1 LLSCGRL
8 ARPAH
13 RPLHH
18 SSRLAKIH
26 EVGAGNKFNYEEVAR
41 SFQWEVPARFNFSRD
56 VMDRWAETA
65 GTRPALWWVEP
76 QSGQEVKLSFS
87 EVSDA
92 TQRAAAALAGLGV
105 TRAVC
110 ILPRVPEWWI
120 INLATVRAGIVLL
133 PGTTQLTP
141 RDIAGRLLSSA
152 ADCVICDPET
162 AVKVDELEREAVA
175 GVVARIV
182 VGGERPGW
190 MTWNKLYHAAPA
202 THTAADTAA
211 SDTMQI
217 YFTSGTTGKPKMVG
231 HTHGSYGFCHWPMGK
246 YWLDLTPEDLMWNI
260 SDTGWAKSAWSTI
273 FGPWSQGATV
283 FIHGMPRFTGPAVL
297 DCLTR
302 YPVSVLCAPP
312 TLYRSL
318 VQADLTSFSP
328 AHQRHCVSAGEPLN
342 EEVIYSWEEATG
354 LVIKEGYGQ
363 TETTLLIG
371 TFKKMSKWVKPGSMG
386 KVAPGYDVRIV
397 NNMGKEVARGE
408 QGNIGVR
415 CRPHWPPGLFQ
426 GYCEDSLATANAFCG
441 DFYLTGDRGV
451 QDEDGYFW
459 FFSRQDDL
467 IISSG
472 YRIGPFEVESAL
484 IEHEAVLESAVVP
497 SPDKERGQ
505 VVKAFIVLSDKFR
518 HVLESEA
525 EQARLTEVLQTHVK
539 TTTAPYKYPRKIEFV
554 TSLPKTVS
562 GKIRRSELRLQE
574 TKLGR
579 ES

>member
-1 LLSCGRL
+1 MLSCGRL
-8 ARPAH
+8 PRPAH

-26 EVGAGNKFNYEEVAR
+26 EVGAGNEFNYEEVAR

-56 VMDRWAETA
+56 VMDRWAEAA

-76 QSGQEVKLSFS
+76 QSDQEVKLSFS

-162 AVKVDELEREAVA
+162 AVKVDGLEREAVA

-328 AHQRHCVSAGEPLN
+328 AHLRHCVSAGEPLN

-371 TFKKMSKWVKPGSMG
+371 TFKVRWNLLLSLRKIFAENEQMGEARLDGEGGSRLRRANRKQHG
-386 KVAPGYDVRIV
+386 QG
-397 NNMGKEVARGE
+397 GGERGAGE
-408 QGNIGVR
+408 HRGPV
-415 CRPHWPPGLFQ
+415 PT
-426 GYCEDSLATANAFCG
+426 SLATGTLPGEQLFCSLHHPAATMALHSSLASAG
-441 DFYLTGDRGV
+441 RLLFIGLQLPPQLADILSLSLYERDERQVDLTV
-451 QDEDGYFW
+451 SHN
-459 FFSRQDDL
+459 SRSRHRSKLCD
-467 IISSG
+467 
-472 YRIGPFEVESAL
+472 EVE
-484 IEHEAVLESAVVP
+484 
-497 SPDKERGQ
+497 
-505 VVKAFIVLSDKFR
+505 
-518 HVLESEA
+518 
-525 EQARLTEVLQTHVK
+525 
-539 TTTAPYKYPRKIEFV
+539 
-554 TSLPKTVS
+554 
-562 GKIRRSELRLQE
+562 
-574 TKLGR
+574 
-579 ES
+579 